1 MSRVLMVVVLTA
13 VDSWRGR
20 IVGLKLRWQ
29 PTIAALFRPNG
40 AANTMKPTGVFL
52 YSRGE
57 TFLWWCGGWRRPE
70 SGDRMRERASPTRG
84 ERESEIMLRYER
96 VYGTPVPLNT
106 VHRWISDETI
116 GWLWLARSAGWSDG
130 LDERSFDRVWRGTP
144 KSRYTGWRGATGSK
158 LRLFQGLRCVWVL
171 IWCGKPYCILLN
183 QRFRSKHY

>member
-29 PTIAALFRPNG
+29 PTIVALFRPNG
-40 AANTMKPTGVFL
+40 AAKTMKPTGVFL

-70 SGDRMRERASPTRG
+70 SGDRMRERASPTRE
-84 ERESEIMLRYER
+84 ERESEIMLPYER
-96 VYGTPVPLNT
+96 VYGTLVPLNT

-130 LDERSFDRVWRGTP
+130 LDERRFDLVWRGAP

-158 LRLFQGLRCVWVL
+158 DKLF
-171 IWCGKPYCILLN
+171 
-183 QRFRSKHY
+183 